1 MIDAL
6 VIAALV
12 ATGIAAAFVLRQAW
26 RHPSAARPVLILAG
40 WAAVSALVVIA
51 AIALGSARGPAFAM
65 ALIPAGALA
74 LVATGVKRREANG
87 RVARSRAL
95 EPSLRGAKIWRGIMR
110 TLVAAPLGCVVS
122 LTLGIAWT
130 VWFPSDPQTRIV
142 LGGVLV
148 PVLWAGAMAWAL
160 TDDRILRP
168 ALTMIALTLAGA
180 ALIAIEG
187 F

>member
-1 MIDAL
+1 MIESL
-6 VIAALV
+6 VIAALA
-12 ATGIAAAFVLRQAW
+12 ATGAGAAILLRRAW
-26 RHPSAARPVLILAG
+26 RHPSTARPALIIGAWITIG
-40 WAAVSALVVIA
+40 ALVAVA
-51 AIALGSARGPAFAM
+51 AGIMGSARGPAFAM
-65 ALIPAGALA
+65 ALIPVGALA

-95 EPSLRGAKIWRGIMR
+95 EPSLRGSKVWRGFLR
-110 TLVAAPLGCVVS
+110 TLVAAPLGCIVS

-130 VWFPSDPQTRIV
+130 VWLPADPQTRIV
-142 LGGVLV
+142 LGGVWV
-148 PVLWAGAMAWAL
+148 PLLWAGAMAWAL

-168 ALTMIALTLAGA
+168 ALTMIALTLAGG

>member
-1 MIDAL
+1 MTDLL
-6 VIAALV
+6 VIAALGV
-12 ATGIAAAFVLRQAW
+12 AGVAAAFTLRQAW
-26 RHPSAARPVLILAG
+26 RHPSSARPALILGG
-40 WAAVSALVVIA
+40 WIMVCALVAIA
-51 AIALGSARGPAFAM
+51 AGALGSARGPAFAM
-65 ALIPAGALA
+65 ALMPVGALA

-95 EPSLRGAKIWRGIMR
+95 EPSLRGAKIWRGVMR
-110 TLVAAPLGCVVS
+110 TLVAAPLGCAVS
-122 LTLGIAWT
+122 LTLGITWT
-130 VWFPSDPQTRIV
+130 VWFPADPQTRIV

>member
-6 VIAALV
+6 FIAALLVAGV
-12 ATGIAAAFVLRQAW
+12 ATAFTLRQAW
-26 RHPSAARPVLILAG
+26 QHPSTARPALILGG
-40 WAAVSALVVIA
+40 WITVFALVVIA
-51 AIALGSARGPAFAM
+51 AGALGSARGPAFAM
-65 ALIPAGALA
+65 ALMPVGALA

-110 TLVAAPLGCVVS
+110 TLVAAPLGCAVS